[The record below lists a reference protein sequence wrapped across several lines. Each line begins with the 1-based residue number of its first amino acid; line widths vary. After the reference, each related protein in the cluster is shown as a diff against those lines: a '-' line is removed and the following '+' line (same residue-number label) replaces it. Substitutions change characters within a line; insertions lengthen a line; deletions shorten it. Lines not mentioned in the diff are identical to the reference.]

1 MGRQRYVT
9 HDILPVV
16 PVGARNARL
25 ATDYQGYRSSLDP
38 LTRPTPPLSSHTHSN
53 MAAGGQKDECDFYK
67 ALCTIRGTG
76 GKTKGIACAV
86 DIDGKKNKNEVVLVT
101 WKGCNGEGKNSVKTV
116 HRYSRN
122 KKNPKDYQLEPSD
135 GSILNRGN
143 FSLIRCA
150 CGNDKWGV
158 RLSPKYLKEE
168 EQKGEFLVYTVDP
181 DCYRSLTLKYHE
193 STNVHR
199 FDIKEEEEHIYAN
212 LMLRGAPIIQGE
224 KYFVGVLTEDEEGK
238 VSPLFMT
245 GVFGE

>member
-1 MGRQRYVT
+1 
-9 HDILPVV
+9 
-16 PVGARNARL
+16 
-25 ATDYQGYRSSLDP
+25 
-38 LTRPTPPLSSHTHSN
+38 

-150 CGNDKWGV
+150 CGNHKWGV

-168 EQKGEFLVYTVDP
+168 EQKADFPVYTVDH
-181 DCYRSLTLKYHE
+181 DHYRSQTLKYHE
-193 STNVHR
+193 STNEHR

-238 VSPLFMT
+238 VIPLFMT
-245 GVFGE
+245 EGVFGE

>member
-1 MGRQRYVT
+1 
-9 HDILPVV
+9 
-16 PVGARNARL
+16 
-25 ATDYQGYRSSLDP
+25 
-38 LTRPTPPLSSHTHSN
+38 

-168 EQKGEFLVYTVDP
+168 EQKG
-181 DCYRSLTLKYHE
+181 
-193 STNVHR
+193 
-199 FDIKEEEEHIYAN
+199 IYAN

-245 GVFGE
+245 AVFGE

>member
-1 MGRQRYVT
+1 MAG
-9 HDILPVV
+9 D
-16 PVGARNARL
+16 
-25 ATDYQGYRSSLDP
+25 
-38 LTRPTPPLSSHTHSN
+38 HS
-53 MAAGGQKDECDFYK
+53 ECDFYK
-67 ALCTIRGTG
+67 SLVTVRGRD

-86 DIDGKKNKNEVVLVT
+86 DIDGKKNKNNVVLVT

-116 HRYSRN
+116 HRYSKT

-168 EQKGEFLVYTVDP
+168 EQKADFLVYTVDP
-181 DCYRSLTLKYHE
+181 DCYRPLPLKYHE
-193 STNVHR
+193 STNEHS

-212 LMLRGAPIIQGE
+212 LILRGAPIIQGE

-238 VSPLFMT
+238 VSPLFIT
-245 GVFGE
+245 EGVFGE

>member
-1 MGRQRYVT
+1 M
-9 HDILPVV
+9 
-16 PVGARNARL
+16 
-25 ATDYQGYRSSLDP
+25 
-38 LTRPTPPLSSHTHSN
+38 
-53 MAAGGQKDECDFYK
+53 
-67 ALCTIRGTG
+67 
-76 GKTKGIACAV
+76 
-86 DIDGKKNKNEVVLVT
+86 
-101 WKGCNGEGKNSVKTV
+101 

-181 DCYRSLTLKYHE
+181 DCYRSLTLKYHD

-224 KYFVGVLTEDEEGK
+224 KYFVGVLMEDEEGK

>member
-1 MGRQRYVT
+1 
-9 HDILPVV
+9 
-16 PVGARNARL
+16 
-25 ATDYQGYRSSLDP
+25 
-38 LTRPTPPLSSHTHSN
+38 

-101 WKGCNGEGKNSVKTV
+101 WKGCNGEVKNSVKTV

-135 GSILNRGN
+135 GSILNRGH

-168 EQKGEFLVYTVDP
+168 EQKADFLVYTIDT
-181 DCYRSLTLKYHE
+181 DGYRSLTLKYHA
-193 STNVHR
+193 STNEHR
-199 FDIKEEEEHIYAN
+199 FDIKEDEEHIYAN
-212 LMLRGAPIIQGE
+212 LILRGAPIIQRE
-224 KYFVGVLTEDEEGK
+224 KDFVGVLTEDEEGK
-238 VSPLFMT
+238 VMPISPLFIAE

>member
-1 MGRQRYVT
+1 
-9 HDILPVV
+9 
-16 PVGARNARL
+16 
-25 ATDYQGYRSSLDP
+25 
-38 LTRPTPPLSSHTHSN
+38 

-122 KKNPKDYQLEPSD
+122 KKNPKDYQLETSD

-168 EQKGEFLVYTVDP
+168 EQKKDFLVYTIDR
-181 DCYRSLTLKYHE
+181 DCYLPLALKYHE
-193 STNVHR
+193 STHEHGL
-199 FDIKEEEEHIYAN
+199 DIKEDQYAD
-212 LMLRGAPIIQGE
+212 LVLQGAPIIKGE

-238 VSPLFMT
+238 VSPFFIT
-245 GVFGE
+245 KRIFGE

>member
-1 MGRQRYVT
+1 MAG
-9 HDILPVV
+9 D
-16 PVGARNARL
+16 
-25 ATDYQGYRSSLDP
+25 
-38 LTRPTPPLSSHTHSN
+38 HS
-53 MAAGGQKDECDFYK
+53 ECDFYK
-67 ALCTIRGTG
+67 SLVTVRGRD

-86 DIDGKKNKNEVVLVT
+86 DIDGKKNKNNVVLVT

-116 HRYSRN
+116 HRYSKT

-168 EQKGEFLVYTVDP
+168 EQKADFLVYTVDP

-193 STNVHR
+193 STNEHR
-199 FDIKEEEEHIYAN
+199 FDIREEEEHIYAN
-212 LMLRGAPIIQGE
+212 LILRGAPIIQGE

-238 VSPLFMT
+238 VSPLFIT
-245 GVFGE
+245 EGVFGE

>member
-1 MGRQRYVT
+1 M
-9 HDILPVV
+9 
-16 PVGARNARL
+16 
-25 ATDYQGYRSSLDP
+25 
-38 LTRPTPPLSSHTHSN
+38 
-53 MAAGGQKDECDFYK
+53 DECDFYK
-67 ALCTIRGTG
+67 ALCTIRGKD

-122 KKNPKDYQLEPSD
+122 RKNPKDYQLEPSD

-150 CGNDKWGV
+150 CGNSKKGNDKWGV

-168 EQKGEFLVYTVDP
+168 EQKADFLVYTVDT
-181 DCYRSLTLKYHE
+181 DCYRSLTLKYDA
-193 STNVHR
+193 STNEHR
-199 FDIKEEEEHIYAN
+199 FEIKKEEEHIYAN
-212 LMLRGAPIIQGE
+212 LILRGAPIIQGE

>member
-1 MGRQRYVT
+1 
-9 HDILPVV
+9 
-16 PVGARNARL
+16 
-25 ATDYQGYRSSLDP
+25 
-38 LTRPTPPLSSHTHSN
+38 

-67 ALCTIRGTG
+67 ALCTIRGTD

-101 WKGCNGEGKNSVKTV
+101 WKGCNGEAKNSVKTV

-143 FSLIRCA
+143 FSLIQCA
-150 CGNDKWGV
+150 CGNADKWGV

-168 EQKGEFLVYTVDP
+168 EQKADFLVYTIDT
-181 DCYRSLTLKYHE
+181 DGYRSLTLKYHASNNE
-193 STNVHR
+193 HR

-212 LMLRGAPIIQGE
+212 LILQGAPIIQGE
-224 KYFVGVLTEDEEGK
+224 KDFVGVLTEDEEGK
-238 VSPLFMT
+238 VMPISPLFIAE

>member
-1 MGRQRYVT
+1 
-9 HDILPVV
+9 
-16 PVGARNARL
+16 
-25 ATDYQGYRSSLDP
+25 
-38 LTRPTPPLSSHTHSN
+38 

-101 WKGCNGEGKNSVKTV
+101 WKGCNGEVKNSVKTV

-135 GSILNRGN
+135 GSILNRGH

-168 EQKGEFLVYTVDP
+168 EQKADFLVYTIDT
-181 DCYRSLTLKYHE
+181 DGYRSLTLKYHE
-193 STNVHR
+193 STNEHR
-199 FDIKEEEEHIYAN
+199 FDIKEEDEHLYAN
-212 LMLRGAPIIQGE
+212 LILRGAPIIQEE

-238 VSPLFMT
+238 VSPLFIT
-245 GVFGE
+245 GGVFGE